1 MAPQRI
7 LRLTGSYSKLD
18 GVSEADF
25 HHFISTDH
33 AVKSAKIH
41 ERYGILKY
49 QLVSV
54 IRIPCYR
61 FCRSKADYGFRPS
74 IQLARVLWPIV

>member
-1 MAPQRI
+1 MAAPNRI
-7 LRLTGSYSKLD
+7 LRLTGSYKKLD

-25 HHFISTDH
+25 HKFMSTDH

-49 QLVSV
+49 QLVS
-54 IRIPCYR
+54 
-61 FCRSKADYGFRPS
+61 
-74 IQLARVLWPIV
+74 